1 MDCAGVNFLFCSILV
16 WANALNMN
24 RIAYVGI
31 NQDKGISQQKWDDLR
46 CSHEKRHM
54 FVVSRKNHLNDPGD
68 GRGFRVFE
76 FIVNIK
82 KKRTTS
88 AENTY

>member
-1 MDCAGVNFLFCSILV
+1 
-16 WANALNMN
+16 MN

-31 NQDKGISQQKWDDLR
+31 NKDKGISQQKWDDLR

-54 FVVSRKNHLNDPGD
+54 FAVSRKNHLNDPGD
-68 GRGFRVFE
+68 WNGFRVFE

-82 KKRTTS
+82 KTHDKCWKHILFWKSEIVR
-88 AENTY
+88 NHNKIVNVQL

>member
-1 MDCAGVNFLFCSILV
+1 MDCACVNFLFCLIFV

-31 NQDKGISQQKWDDLR
+31 NKDKGISQKKWDDLR

-54 FVVSRKNHLNDPGD
+54 FAVSRKNHLNDPGD
-68 GRGFRVFE
+68 
-76 FIVNIK
+76 
-82 KKRTTS
+82 
-88 AENTY
+88 